1 VLKLEFFI
9 KHLYYPDLNSMT
21 WTLDYTKKSDF
32 NDSCGFW
39 FVVPHPDDPDKTRL
53 FYSVEVSMFDWV
65 PKFVVDFMSTKA
77 LTDATAWV
85 KKYSELEY
93 EKQGGKNEATTIAI
107 DASGSTSI
115 PKKKNEVLG
124 KLKFWDKKAEK
135 LEKKKQAEE
144 EAKKKSEE
152 ERIASEKEAKK
163 KIFVSWT
170 RICVAFSIS
179 MLGLYNVH
187 LGVSH

>member
-1 VLKLEFFI
+1 MKLEFFI
-9 KHLYYPDLNSMT
+9 KHLYYPQLNSIT

-39 FVVPHPDDPDKTRL
+39 FIAPHPDDPNRTRL

-65 PKFVVDFMSTKA
+65 PKFAVDFLSTKA

-93 EKQGGKNEATTIAI
+93 EKSGGRKEEGATVAI
-107 DASGSTSI
+107 DASGSINTSTD
-115 PKKKNEVLG
+115 KKGFGFG
-124 KLKFWDKKAEK
+124 KLKFWDSKATKLERQKAE
-135 LEKKKQAEE
+135 EEAKKQAEE
-144 EAKKKSEE
+144 ERLAAE
-152 ERIASEKEAKK
+152 AEAKK
-163 KIFVSWT
+163 KIFISWT
-170 RICVAFSIS
+170 RIS
-179 MLGLYNVH
+179 MASAIALFGIYNVH